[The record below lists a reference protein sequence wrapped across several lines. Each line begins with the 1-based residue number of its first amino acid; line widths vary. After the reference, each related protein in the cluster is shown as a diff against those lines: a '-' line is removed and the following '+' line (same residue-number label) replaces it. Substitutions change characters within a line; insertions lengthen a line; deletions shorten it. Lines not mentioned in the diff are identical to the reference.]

1 MAERIR
7 FDDLDGEVEEAPGL
21 VSSFVAG
28 AAQGGTFN
36 LGDEME
42 GAQQGTA
49 AALLG
54 AGSAALRGDWE
65 GVTQAPKLGLETY
78 RAVRDGRR
86 AENRVREAANPTS
99 YGTGQFAGAVGS
111 GVATGG
117 LGAGL
122 RGAIAVG
129 AGEGAL
135 SGLGGNED
143 DLTFQ
148 DAEAYA
154 RAFRDTLEGGG
165 AGAAGGGIGY
175 GVGKGLQWMGG
186 KARNAL
192 GRARGELAE
201 EARAGLDAEA
211 DALRA
216 ADDAAEARMGKEQ
229 GRALEMNKAV
239 DARAAREEAKRVAK
253 EAREAAR
260 AQRAAAPRSRRG
272 AVDPNEDPDT
282 KVLGGYARGARKLRK
297 DNAREV
303 LDARARMQ
311 AEDIT
316 PEERLELEEYLALHG
331 DAVDAPLA
339 FRLRTVEEGLRKRG
353 YSPEVVQRAM
363 ARLDARGNAVSRRN
377 MPPPEAPET
386 TQIQDAG
393 DWARRGQY
401 ERAGGGGSAFGDEF
415 ASAPTRVDAEM
426 RPGFNDADTR
436 VGLVR
441 LTPPEGV
448 PNQDNGRAMHRF
460 RFIHPE
466 TRKEFDLVAHAS
478 PADKDTIVVD
488 GVGEAGRDFVE
499 AWQQNANGFG
509 PGVMRQMFR
518 ELGEAFP
525 GRSRIGGWR
534 ATGANPNRGM
544 NFRAPSTVAEP
555 TPRYAFPGRAAAP
568 APRASGDFEAVL
580 RDRNL
585 DAMPLE
591 GRRATARWD
600 ESTQTQVEGMPAIPA
615 GARRLYRGEAEAARE
630 SLGDPGADAVAG
642 GWYTDRLGVADDY
655 AARAARE
662 TGTPG
667 RVRFVDL
674 PEDDARAFRSDR
686 LPEGRYS
693 DEAPREWVL
702 PEEAQRGARTVPEEA
717 RLPPAVGEEG
727 SPGYVPFWARGSEE
741 ALDGNR
747 FLDPA
752 RVRADEAT
760 GLVRGFGEETQ
771 SMDLGDVVRQGR
783 VGIGGGGPSA
793 FGDMF
798 AEAPTRVDPAMQDAT
813 RATVVPEVR
822 RGAMRPPMAEAP
834 APTQV
839 GQPAAF
845 TERTRYAPPDMAQR
859 LAGRPEVDARVA
871 ERLAGGGRDIRNAF
885 VRGASGEGA
894 VGYGLAGVALDGFS
908 GGVAGLALRGGA
920 GAVREMLKNP
930 AARARAITAFKLD
943 RLARVNPAA
952 WGRVSATLTRA
963 AQQDEAEGTDVHLK
977 AARHVLLQRDAE
989 FRAADAAVAEE
1000 LQNLDE
1006 DALAR
1011 RLSAR

>member
-99 YGTGQFAGAVGS
+99 YGSGQFAGAVGS

-135 SGLGGNED
+135 SGLGGNDD

-175 GVGKGLQWMGG
+175 GVGKGLQWVGG

-201 EARAGLDAEA
+201 EIRAGLDAEA

-216 ADDAAEARMGKEQ
+216 GDAREAALLERAQ
-229 GRALEMNKAV
+229 GQGLEMNKRV
-239 DARAAREEAKRVAK
+239 DARAAREEARRVAK
-253 EAREAAR
+253 EARDAAR
-260 AQRAAAPRSRRG
+260 AERAARGPARRTTP
-272 AVDPNEDPDT
+272 VDPNAEPDT
-282 KVLGGYARGARKLRK
+282 KVLGGFQGKAGERRAVNFDRVEAYRRNLADPNWKGDR
-297 DNAREV
+297 
-303 LDARARMQ
+303 ARAQRYVDDY
-311 AEDIT
+311 A
-316 PEERLELEEYLALHG
+316 
-331 DAVDAPLA
+331 DAVDNAGA
-339 FRLRTVEEGLRKRG
+339 FERRMVERYLRER
-353 YSPEVVQRAM
+353 YSPEVAERILRERVGPNGEI
-363 ARLDARGNAVSRRN
+363 LPRR
-377 MPPPEAPET
+377 PAAPATEAPET

-415 ASAPTRVDAEM
+415 ANAPTRVDARM
-426 RPGFNDADTR
+426 QPDPFHDAPTR
-436 VGLVR
+436 AGLVR
-441 LTPPEGV
+441 TAEP
-448 PNQDNGRAMHRF
+448 R
-460 RFIHPE
+460 
-466 TRKEFDLVAHAS
+466 
-478 PADKDTIVVD
+478 VVD
-488 GVGEAGRDFVE
+488 GHSTSPLHEFNFRDPKSGRDYLVVARE
-499 AWQQNANGFG
+499 APHDDEGLILEIVRPLDIDTEKAISPEGWAAERGRVG
-509 PGVMRQMFR
+509 PGTIKQLSQ
-518 ELGEAFP
+518 ELARAFP
-525 GRSRIGGWR
+525 GRRVLHAER
-534 ATGANPNRGM
+534 ATGANP
-544 NFRAPSTVAEP
+544 
-555 TPRYAFPGRAAAP
+555 
-568 APRASGDFEAVL
+568 
-580 RDRNL
+580 
-585 DAMPLE
+585 
-591 GRRATARWD
+591 
-600 ESTQTQVEGMPAIPA
+600 
-615 GARRLYRGEAEAARE
+615 RE
-630 SLGDPGADAVAG
+630 QMSM
-642 GWYTDRLGVADDY
+642 
-655 AARAARE
+655 
-662 TGTPG
+662 
-667 RVRFVDL
+667 
-674 PEDDARAFRSDR
+674 R
-686 LPEGRYS
+686 LPEVTSPGNSPPYEVTRTEPMGLRDAVIQGR
-693 DEAPREWVL
+693 
-702 PEEAQRGARTVPEEA
+702 
-717 RLPPAVGEEG
+717 GEE
-727 SPGYVPFWARGSEE
+727 FMA
-741 ALDGNR
+741 
-747 FLDPA
+747 
-752 RVRADEAT
+752 
-760 GLVRGFGEETQ
+760 
-771 SMDLGDVVRQGR
+771 M
-783 VGIGGGGPSA
+783 GGGGPSA

-798 AEAPTRVDPAMQDAT
+798 AEAPTRVDRPRPAVTSEPSMRAPQDVPLPPAEAAT
-813 RATVVPEVR
+813 RATVVPQVR
-822 RGAMRPPMAEAP
+822 RGPMRQPMAEVQPQP
-834 APTQV
+834 AATQV
-839 GQPAAF
+839 GQPAVF
-845 TERTRYAPPDMAQR
+845 TDRTRYAPPGMDQR
-859 LAGRPEVDARVA
+859 LAGRPSVDDLVA
-871 ERLAGGGRDIRNAF
+871 ERE
-885 VRGASGEGA
+885 RGALPSVLRAGYEGA
-894 VGYGLAGVALDGFS
+894 RQANNSLAAPVGALVGLTRE
-908 GGVAGLALRGGA
+908 ALR
-920 GAVREMLKNP
+920 NP
-930 AARARAITAFKLD
+930 AVRARAITLFKLD

-1011 RLSAR
+1011 RLSQP